1 MVSGSL
7 TTPVAR
13 VFDACTQLW
22 LRAEPVR
29 DRVRARFTVDARSLA
44 AIRIALGLILI
55 VDLVHRFGSIEMFY
69 TDNGAYPF
77 AAYELTYTQYN
88 GLSVHALS
96 GDLWFQQLLFVV
108 AALFAVAFVLGY
120 RTRLVGVVSLVL
132 LFSLHAR
139 NPAVLNGGDRL
150 LRVLLFV
157 ALVTPL
163 GERWSIDA
171 LRRGSARRTVASFG
185 TAALLVQ
192 PLVVFTANAIEKHG
206 GDTWYAGEAL
216 GIALANDV
224 MTVYLGNVLV
234 DYPPVLTALNYAWV
248 TLLAGSVVFLLLPVG
263 RVRAV
268 TALAYIVAFL
278 GMLTAMA
285 VGMFPLALAAS
296 VLPFLPA
303 VFWDTLTRYV
313 PDRWAARL
321 PDAATLGPL
330 RKQPVEHRLLD
341 RLRNEGYEEVSS
353 YAVAYGRSLVTVV
366 GFLVLVWI
374 LVFAGSNVSGYD
386 VPDEID
392 HSHVDQQSWG
402 LYAPDPSTTYSWYV
416 PQVDLAN
423 GSSIDARTGGEVDLD
438 RPPDASAEYD
448 TFRHRKFMQAVRD
461 SDGGSI
467 SQGYADWMCRQ
478 ASQNYDVDPE
488 HIRVYRLIQS
498 SPVDGAFED
507 EPRRQM
513 AIRTDCADAAP
524 E

>member
-7 TTPVAR
+7 TTPVSR
-13 VFDACTQLW
+13 VVDACTQLW
-22 LRAEPVR
+22 LRAEPAR
-29 DRVRARFTVDARSLA
+29 DRVRARFTVDTRSLA
-44 AIRIALGLILI
+44 AIRVALGLILI
-55 VDLVHRFGSIEMFY
+55 VDLIHRYGAIEMFY

-120 RTRLVGVVSLVL
+120 RTRLVGVISLVL

-171 LRRGSARRTVASFG
+171 LRRGSARRTVTSFG

-192 PLVVFTANAIEKHG
+192 PLVVFTANAIKKHA

-268 TALAYIVAFL
+268 AALAYIVAFL

-303 VFWDTLTRYV
+303 VFWDTLARYV
-313 PDRWAARL
+313 PDHWVARF
-321 PDAATLGPL
+321 PDAAALGPL
-330 RKQPVEHRLLD
+330 RKRPVEQRLLE

-353 YAVAYGRSLVTVV
+353 YAVAYGRS
-366 GFLVLVWI
+366 
-374 LVFAGSNVSGYD
+374 
-386 VPDEID
+386 
-392 HSHVDQQSWG
+392 
-402 LYAPDPSTTYSWYV
+402 
-416 PQVDLAN
+416 
-423 GSSIDARTGGEVDLD
+423 
-438 RPPDASAEYD
+438 
-448 TFRHRKFMQAVRD
+448 
-461 SDGGSI
+461 
-467 SQGYADWMCRQ
+467 
-478 ASQNYDVDPE
+478 
-488 HIRVYRLIQS
+488 
-498 SPVDGAFED
+498 
-507 EPRRQM
+507 
-513 AIRTDCADAAP
+513 
-524 E
+524 